1 MRRLLTI
8 EQYANGGELGGEIF
22 RTTFIENVLQRQRLV
37 LQEFVDA
44 GYFIPGDAYIM
55 ALHFMP
61 LFFLLLYKYDN
72 LPGREEQALAELEKH
87 VRQYN
92 ELYLAEGGDCHE

>member
-1 MRRLLTI
+1 M
-8 EQYANGGELGGEIF
+8 
-22 RTTFIENVLQRQRLV
+22 
-37 LQEFVDA
+37 
-44 GYFIPGDAYIM
+44 P
-55 ALHFMP
+55 P